1 MPRTHAGLFGK
12 VLHRQRRIEMLA
24 RPGEQRPEPAA
35 GRCLYSCGFLDYA
48 GAGGLLAYGVD
59 FPDMFRRAA
68 TYVDKILR
76 GTRPADLP
84 VEQATKFATIFNLAT
99 AKALGLNM
107 PSSLLLRADE
117 VIE

>member
-1 MPRTHAGLFGK
+1 MKAKQVRAF
-12 VLHRQRRIEMLA
+12 VVFDDAMLIGNA
-24 RPGEQRPEPAA
+24 KAIAA
-35 GRCLYSCGFLDYA
+35 LALQHGLYSCGFLDYA
-48 GAGGLLAYGVD
+48 GAGGLMAYGVD

-68 TYVDKILR
+68 TYVDKILK

-84 VEQATKFATIFNLAT
+84 VEQATRFATILNLTT
-99 AKALGLNM
+99 AKRLGLAV